1 MIYFLRWSLITIT
14 TIGLGDRT
22 PMTVGRRI
30 FGGMC
35 AICGIFLLSLPIG
48 VILHKFS
55 EIAAI
60 KSKIIKIETNK
71 LKKLESN
78 LTKIEN
84 TQQKALNLSVT

>member
-1 MIYFLRWSLITIT
+1 
-14 TIGLGDRT
+14 
-22 PMTVGRRI
+22 MTVERRI

-35 AICGIFLLSLPIG
+35 AIFGIFLLSLPIG

-55 EIAAI
+55 EIVAI